1 MIGDRARQ
9 FDLDGDDL
17 ASGVGEDK
25 VDFVIPVSCSQV
37 CDTCFSALCE
47 DPNAE
52 SGERLEQPSKHDA
65 LLGSEWRATA
75 VE

>member
-1 MIGDRARQ
+1 MTGDCARQ
-9 FDLDGDDL
+9 LDFNGNDL
-17 ASGVGEDK
+17 ASGIGEDE

-37 CDTCFSALCE
+37 CDARFSGLRE

-52 SGERLEQPSKHDA
+52 SGERLEQPSQYGA

-75 VE
+75 VQ